1 MCTLAEVIYIPAR
14 DVRYVHAELVKPNPR
29 QEFRGFEAV
38 RGGYAAAWF
47 RLRGDYNDIGI
58 QSTVLNA
65 G

>member
-1 MCTLAEVIYIPAR
+1 MTFATSMAYS
-14 DVRYVHAELVKPNPR
+14 ELVKPNPR

-47 RLRGDYNDIGI
+47 RLRGDYKNFNDIGI